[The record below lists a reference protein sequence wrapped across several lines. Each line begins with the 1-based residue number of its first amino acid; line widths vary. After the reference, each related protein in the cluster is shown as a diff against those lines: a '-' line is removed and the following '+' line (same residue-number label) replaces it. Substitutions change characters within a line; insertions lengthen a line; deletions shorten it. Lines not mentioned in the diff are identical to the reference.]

1 MKFLFGDGRSDQSS
15 RVRGGPVPVFK
26 AMPAGW
32 LYQGGEHAATAA
44 AYMSQLEEEGR
55 AFAISDGVVV
65 PWEEIYALEM
75 EDVHRDSLPILGL
88 PPITNVRPCLSAEG
102 VPSDPTFRVRI
113 TGWAASGHH
122 SDQIKARVGAVVESE
137 AGAFRLSRPVW
148 QLLRRLEELAATG
161 PSATA
166 DDRLLAMGQIQRL
179 ARAAG
184 SPLDGY
190 LTKTSVV
197 VSETLELGLAED
209 RVGDIPVVEVIPR
222 PEGAPS
228 GWLTQFDRFDSVQ
241 KRYDVAGAD
250 GALTRVVLSDPVR
263 EVAAAIKQMPARRLG
278 GNEAASFIQNPY
290 PYLGDGAEA
299 VVKPESIER
308 AKRAAGIIEWEVE
321 AQPEDGGWGLVL
333 IDPVGTQES
342 KYLGIIDLA
351 AARSML
357 ASATDA
363 RTAGL
368 GAFRWRGWLVALTG
382 STLDALAA
390 FQRESVEDA
399 QGGRL
404 GADTIFDLSAYSDRV
419 IGFDGK
425 PVLVPRVARAE
436 AGSEWIPDEVP
447 GLDVDSIDP
456 RTGAVSTSHLT
467 PEDVRELERRV
478 ADAEHRRAPTV
489 RVPRLES
496 DIPVEEARIW
506 MEGIKDR
513 ANREERPIPVP
524 KNPAPS
530 PRLALQ
536 ILHNIEELEYD
547 KAGPVGPGA
556 SVTLARP
563 TALRSDIELMPHQED
578 GVAWMQ
584 CRLGQSREG
593 VRGILLADDM
603 GLGKTL
609 QSLCLM
615 AWYRETAPSPRPCLV
630 VAPVSL
636 LENWKAEIAKFLDG
650 TQGQT
655 VTLYGE
661 HLAQHR
667 LHPSEFGPELRER
680 GLKKALRPGFARD
693 AAFVLTT
700 YETLRDYQVSFARER
715 WGVLVCDEAQKIK
728 TPGAMVTRAAKAMQ
742 ADFKIACTGT
752 PVENSLADLWCLFD
766 FFQPGALD
774 SLAKFTREFRQTIER
789 REPGHEI
796 VVERLRG
803 HIAPLVL
810 RRMKNDVAQL
820 PPKTEVP
827 CEMPM
832 SARQR
837 TLYAAAAKEFR
848 EAVDKNDGSGG
859 TAILAL
865 LHRLRMICANP
876 VAAAD
881 PDSDRLAIDE
891 HLRDSPKLAWL
902 IRQLE
907 QIEPLGEKVIVF
919 SEYRDIQRLVSR
931 AVAHRFG
938 FRPPI
943 VNGSTSVDPTAD
955 ASRQAIIDA
964 FQAAP
969 GFGVIVLSTT
979 AVGFGV
985 NVQKAN
991 HVIHFTRPWNPAKED
1006 QATDR
1011 AYRIGQDREVF
1022 VYCPTVV
1029 GEGFESFEQRVASRL
1044 AAKRALSRDMLMP
1057 EEAIGIDEFNDLG
1070 S

>member
-1 MKFLFGDGRSDQSS
+1 MKFLLGR
-15 RVRGGPVPVFK
+15 RRAEPVATPGRQPAAAFK
-26 AMPAGW
+26 ATPAGW
-32 LYQGGEHAATAA
+32 LYVADQPATAA
-44 AYMSQLEEEGR
+44 ASYLSQLEEEGR
-55 AFAISDGVVV
+55 AFAISEGMLV
-65 PWEEIYALEM
+65 PWEQIYALET
-75 EDVHRDSLPILGL
+75 EDVHRDSLPLLSL
-88 PPITNVRPCLSAEG
+88 PPNTDSGPCLSAEG
-102 VPSDPTFRVRI
+102 VPSDPAFRVRV
-113 TGWAASGHH
+113 TGWTNGAQGPGQITTRVGPIVETASGPR
-122 SDQIKARVGAVVESE
+122 RVSQ
-137 AGAFRLSRPVW
+137 PVW
-148 QLLRRLEELAATG
+148 ELLRRLEALAATG
-161 PSATA
+161 ASASA
-166 DDRLLAMGQIQRL
+166 DDRLLAMGQIQKL

-184 SPLDGY
+184 APLDGY
-190 LTKTSVV
+190 LTKSPVI
-197 VSETLELGLAED
+197 VSETLDLDLAED
-209 RVGDIPVVEVIPR
+209 RVGDVPVVEVIPR
-222 PEGAPS
+222 PDGAPE
-228 GWLTQFDRFDSVQ
+228 GWLPQFDSFDSVQ
-241 KRYDVAGAD
+241 KHYDVVESD
-250 GALTRVVLSDPVR
+250 GALTRVVLSEPVR

-290 PYLGDGAEA
+290 PYLGEGAEA
-299 VVKPESIER
+299 VVAPERIER
-308 AKRAAGIIEWEVE
+308 AKQAAGIIEWEVE
-321 AQPEDGGWGLVL
+321 AQPEAEGWGLVL

-342 KYLGIIDLA
+342 KYLGSIDLM
-351 AARSML
+351 AARSLL
-357 ASATDA
+357 AAATDA
-363 RTAGL
+363 RTEGL
-368 GAFRWRGWLVALTG
+368 GAFRWRGWLLALTG
-382 STLDALAA
+382 ATLESLTT
-390 FQRESVEDA
+390 FQRTSVEDA
-399 QGGRL
+399 QGNRL
-404 GADTIFDLSAYSDRV
+404 GADAIFDLSAYSDRV

-425 PVLVPRVARAE
+425 PVLVPRVAQPD

-447 GLDVDSIDP
+447 GMDVDSIDP

-467 PEDVRELERRV
+467 PEDVSELERRV
-478 ADAEHRRAPTV
+478 AQAVRERAPTV

-496 DIPVEEARIW
+496 DMPVEEARIW
-506 MEGIKDR
+506 MEAIKDR
-513 ANREERPIPVP
+513 AHREERPIPAP

-547 KAGPVGPGA
+547 KAGAVGQGA
-556 SVTLARP
+556 DRTLLIP
-563 TALRSDIELMPHQED
+563 TALRTDIELMPHQRD

-584 CRLGQSREG
+584 CRMGQNRDG

-636 LENWKAEIAKFLDG
+636 LENWKGEIDKFLDG
-650 TQGQT
+650 TQGHT

-774 SLAKFTREFRQTIER
+774 SLAKFTREFRQSIER
-789 REPGHEI
+789 REPGHEA
-796 VVERLRG
+796 VVEQLRG

-859 TAILAL
+859 AVILAL

-881 PDSDRLAIDE
+881 PESDRLGIDE
-891 HLRDSPKLAWL
+891 HLRDSPKLSWL
-902 IRQLE
+902 IKQLE
-907 QIEPLGEKVIVF
+907 QIEPRGEKVIVF
-919 SEYRDIQRLVSR
+919 SEYRDIQRLVCR

-938 FRPPI
+938 FRPSI
-943 VNGSTSVDPTAD
+943 VNGSTSVDPAAD

-1029 GEGFESFEQRVASRL
+1029 GDGFESFEQRVASRL

-1057 EEAIGIDEFNDLG
+1057 EVAIGIDEFNDL
-1070 S
+1070 SA